1 MPDDNKGSQVLKKA
15 EASTLS
21 YISMRSF
28 ASILYYLC
36 LYLSDGNHLF
46 SFLKTGTLLLTFLKT
61 VISFSILFLLSG
73 AAKNNNNKK
82 AKQNL

>member
-1 MPDDNKGSQVLKKA
+1 MPGDNKGSQLLKKP

-28 ASILYYLC
+28 ASVLHYLC
-36 LYLSDGNHLF
+36 LYLSDDNHVF
-46 SFLKTGTLLLTFLKT
+46 SFLKTVTLLLTFLKI
-61 VISFSILFLLSG
+61 VIRFSILFLLSG

>member
-1 MPDDNKGSQVLKKA
+1 MPGDNKGSQLLKKP

-28 ASILYYLC
+28 ASVLYYLC
-36 LYLSDGNHLF
+36 LYLSDDNHVF
-46 SFLKTGTLLLTFLKT
+46 SFLKTVTLLLTFLKI
-61 VISFSILFLLSG
+61 VIRFSILFLLSG